1 MAKKIE
7 EQAEMSFLGHLEEL
21 RWHLVRGASA
31 IFILAIVFFV
41 FSEEVYDNFLLA
53 HIQPDFITYQLF
65 CDFFNLFG
73 MDSAYCNVSFA
84 DKKLQ
89 SIEVTSQ
96 LMNSIWS
103 SLILGIILAFPYLLW
118 EIWRFV
124 APGLTDK
131 EVGKSRGFI
140 FTASLLFFIGVLFSF
155 YVIAPISVHFLYN
168 YQISESIV
176 NSFTLQSHIGL
187 ITNMLLGVS
196 VLFEL
201 PVLIYFLTKI
211 GLITPEFLKK
221 YRKHALVVVLILAAI
236 ITPPDIASQVI
247 VAIPILVLYE
257 IGIKVSKRVIKKQQ
271 KEAKKSMKR

>member
-1 MAKKIE
+1 MAEKQK
-7 EQAEMSFLGHLEEL
+7 EMSFLGHLEEL
-21 RWHLVRGASA
+21 RWHLVRSASA
-31 IFILAIVFFV
+31 IFILAIGFFV
-41 FSEEVYDNFLLA
+41 YAEQVYDNFLLA
-53 HIQPDFITYQLF
+53 HIKPDFITYQLF
-65 CDFFNLFG
+65 CDFFNLLG
-73 MDSAYCNVSFA
+73 MDSDFCNVTFA

-89 SIEVTSQ
+89 SIKVTSQ

-103 SLILGIILAFPYLLW
+103 SLILGIICSFPYLLW

-124 APGLTDK
+124 APGLTK
-131 EVGKSRGFI
+131 NEVKKSKGFI
-140 FTASLLFFIGVLFSF
+140 FTASLLFFIGLAFSF

-211 GLITPEFLKK
+211 GLVTPEFLKK

-247 VAIPILVLYE
+247 VAIPILILYE

-271 KEAKKSMKR
+271 KDAQKSPRV

>member
-1 MAKKIE
+1 MGSQKND
-7 EQAEMSFLGHLEEL
+7 MSFLGHLEEL
-21 RWHLVRGASA
+21 RWHLVRSVAA
-31 IFILAIVFFV
+31 IFILAIVFFIYAT
-41 FSEEVYDNFLLA
+41 EIYDNFLLA

-65 CDFFNLFG
+65 CDFFQLFG
-73 MDSAYCNVSFA
+73 MDSAFCNVSFA

-89 SIEVTSQ
+89 SIKVASQ

-103 SLILGIILAFPYLLW
+103 SLILGIIISFPYILW

-124 APGLTDK
+124 APGLTDN
-131 EVGKSRGFI
+131 EVNKSRGFI
-140 FTASLLFFIGVLFSF
+140 FTASFLFFLGVLFSF

-168 YQISESIV
+168 YQISDSIV

-196 VLFEL
+196 ILFEL
-201 PVLIYFLTKI
+201 PVLVFFLTKI

-247 VAIPILVLYE
+247 VAIPILILYE
-257 IGIKVSKRVIKKQQ
+257 VSIRVSKMVIKKQQ
-271 KEAKKSMKR
+271 KNER